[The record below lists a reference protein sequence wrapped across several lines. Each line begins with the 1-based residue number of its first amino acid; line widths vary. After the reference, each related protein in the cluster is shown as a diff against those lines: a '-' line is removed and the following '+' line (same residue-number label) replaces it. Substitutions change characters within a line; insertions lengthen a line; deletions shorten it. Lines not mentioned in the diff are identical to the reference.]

1 MPDAPRPR
9 PRPPR
14 SGGGFRPEFTLYV
27 LYFFAFFLFFALLL
41 AMPALLDALAQLP
54 PAASIEA
61 ERAAG
66 ARIARRAVEGRLLW
80 AFAAAVVTM
89 AVGGYTKVL
98 PGLRGHR

>member
-14 SGGGFRPEFTLYV
+14 SSGGFRPEFTLYV

-41 AMPALLDALAQLP
+41 AMPALLEGLRSLP
-54 PAASIEA
+54 PGADVEA

-66 ARIARRAVEGRLLW
+66 ARIAQRAVEGRLLW
-80 AFAAAVVTM
+80 AFVAATVTM
-89 AVGGYTKVL
+89 ALGGYTKVL